1 MATQQRGTRVV
12 RPLERGQRVTLTL
25 GAMDALGECTALV
38 EGFPI
43 HVFGGIPGEQVVAE
57 VVRCF
62 RERAEARVVEVLAP
76 SPDRVAPPCA
86 YFWPCTGCQWQHVR
100 YDRQL
105 ALKQEL
111 LARAIAAHELPGGLG
126 GLPLWPTLP
135 SPQGL
140 GYRNHARFTI
150 GPGGSVGYV
159 NRATRNFVKIDE
171 CLLMHPAI
179 NRALGALQGNSAE
192 TSQMSV
198 RYGAG
203 TGEMLVQPRMR
214 NPAVAIATGQAA
226 YSESVLGRRFRVAS
240 PSFFQVNTVQTERL
254 VMLLRALVQAAGVGA
269 RHASVGAR
277 HSFATLEDRASP
289 LLVDAYAGVGTFSV
303 LLAERVGRV
312 IGIEESS
319 SAVKDAQ
326 ENAAGLSNVQFVQG
340 KTEAVLAQLTERP
353 DVLVLDPPRA
363 GCHPDALAAVAR
375 LAPETVLYV
384 SCEPETLG
392 RDLKA
397 LLAGPFRLAALYPVD
412 MFPQTHH
419 VECLA
424 VLTPSPAPSPTRGEG
439 LGVSST
445 TALDTRPLTLASAS
459 PRRRELLQAFGMP
472 FAVAPSAVDEEEMD
486 DEDGPEA
493 YVGALALAK
502 AMDVAVSQ
510 GGDGVVLGAD
520 TTVVVDGRRLGKPGS
535 AGEARAMLAELRGRR
550 HEVLT
555 GVALVDARSGR
566 HRVHVERS
574 QVWMREYT
582 DAELEA
588 YVATGGPLDKAGGYA
603 AQDTVFHPARRVE
616 GCYFNVMGLPVCRL
630 GPLLG
635 EFGVASAAGELL
647 KGDGACRVCH
657 LWAPGAVVEPGT

>member
-1 MATQQRGTRVV
+1 MATQQRGTGVV
-12 RPLERGQRVTLTL
+12 RPLERGQRLTLTL
-25 GAMDALGECTALV
+25 GAMDALGECAALAD
-38 EGFPI
+38 GFPV

-76 SPDRVAPPCA
+76 SPDRVAAPCQ

-105 ALKQEL
+105 ALKQES
-111 LARAIAAHELPGGLG
+111 LARALAAHELPAS
-126 GLPLWPTLP
+126 LPLWPTLP
-135 SPQGL
+135 SPQSL

-159 NRATRNFVKIDE
+159 NRATRTFVKVDE

-179 NRALGALQGNSAE
+179 NGALGALQGNSAE
-192 TSQMSV
+192 TSQMAV

-226 YSESVLGRRFRVAS
+226 YNEAVLGRRFRVAS
-240 PSFFQVNTVQTERL
+240 PSFFQVNTRQLER
-254 VMLLRALVQAAGVGA
+254 VVTLLAAHLGSERSG
-269 RHASVGAR
+269 
-277 HSFATLEDRASP
+277 

-303 LLAERVGRV
+303 LLAEHVGRV
-312 IGIEESS
+312 IAIEESS

-326 ENAAGLSNVQFVQG
+326 ENAAGLGNVQFVQG
-340 KTEAVLAQLTERP
+340 KTEVVLAQLGERP

-424 VLTPSPAPSPTRGEG
+424 VLKRAVEG
-439 LGVSST
+439 TNGAT
-445 TALDTRPLTLASAS
+445 KALTLASAS
-459 PRRRELLQAFGMP
+459 PRRRELLQALGAP
-472 FAVAPSAVDEEEMD
+472 FAAAPSAVDEDGMD

-502 AMDVAVSQ
+502 AMDVAVAQ

-535 AGEARAMLAELRGRR
+535 ADEARAMLGALRGRR

-603 AQDTVFHPARRVE
+603 VQDTVFHPAERVE

-647 KGDGACRVCH
+647 KGDGACRVCR
-657 LWAPGAVVEPGT
+657 LWAPGGTGELRT

>member
-1 MATQQRGTRVV
+1 
-12 RPLERGQRVTLTL
+12 
-25 GAMDALGECTALV
+25 MDALGECTAEV
-38 EGFPI
+38 DGFPV

-62 RERAEARVVEVLAP
+62 RERVEARVVEVLAP
-76 SPDRVAPPCA
+76 SRDRVDAPCQ

-111 LARAIAAHELPGGLG
+111 LARALAVHELPGGLG
-126 GLPLWPTLP
+126 SLPLWPTLP

-159 NRATRNFVKIDE
+159 NRATRSFVKIDE

-179 NRALGALQGNSAE
+179 NGALGALQGNSAE
-192 TSQMSV
+192 TSQMAV
-198 RYGAG
+198 RYGVS
-203 TGEMLVQPRMR
+203 TGEVLVQPRMR
-214 NPAVAIATGQAA
+214 NPAVAIATGQGSYNEA
-226 YSESVLGRRFRVAS
+226 VLGRRFRVAS
-240 PSFFQVNTVQTERL
+240 PSFFQVNTRQLER
-254 VMLLRALVQAAGVGA
+254 VVTLLRALVQATGVGA
-269 RHASVGAR
+269 RHTEVGVR
-277 HSFATLEDRASP
+277 HASP

-303 LLAERVGRV
+303 LLAEQVGRV

-326 ENAAGLSNVQFVQG
+326 ENAAGLDNVRFVLG
-340 KTEAVLAQLTERP
+340 KTEVVLAQLTERP

-363 GCHPDALAAVAR
+363 GCHPDALAAVNR

-424 VLTPSPAPSPTRGEG
+424 VLKRAAEG
-439 LGVSST
+439 TNGAT
-445 TALDTRPLTLASAS
+445 KALTLASAS
-459 PRRRELLQAFGMP
+459 PRRRELLQAFGVR
-472 FAVAPSAVDEEEMD
+472 FTVAPSAVDEDEMD
-486 DEDGPEA
+486 DADGAEA

-510 GGDGVVLGAD
+510 GGDVVVLGAD

-535 AGEARAMLAELRGRR
+535 ADEARAMLVELRGRR

-603 AQDTVFHPARRVE
+603 VQDRVFHPAERVE

-635 EFGVASAAGELL
+635 EFGVASPTGALQT
-647 KGDGACRVCH
+647 GDGACRVCH
-657 LWAPGAVVEPGT
+657 LWAPGAVGESV

>member
-1 MATQQRGTRVV
+1 MATQQHSTGVV
-12 RPLERGQRVTLTL
+12 RPLERGQRLSLTL
-25 GAMDALGECTALV
+25 GAMDALGECAALV
-38 EGFPI
+38 DGFPV

-62 RERAEARVVEVLAP
+62 RERAEARVVEALAP
-76 SPDRVAPPCA
+76 SPDRVSPPCA

-111 LARAIAAHELPGGLG
+111 LARALAAQEIPGGLG

-179 NRALGALQGNSAE
+179 NGALGALQGNSAE

-214 NPAVAIATGQAA
+214 NPAVAMTTGQAA

-240 PSFFQVNTVQTERL
+240 PSFFQVNTRQLERVVQLLAAHLGAER
-254 VMLLRALVQAAGVGA
+254 RG
-269 RHASVGAR
+269 
-277 HSFATLEDRASP
+277 

-303 LLAERVGRV
+303 LLAQHVGRV

-319 SAVKDAQ
+319 SAVKDAR
-326 ENAAGLSNVQFVQG
+326 ENAAGLGNVQFVQG
-340 KTEAVLAQLTERP
+340 KTEVVLAQLGERP

-363 GCHPDALAAVAR
+363 GCHPDALAAAAR

-424 VLTPSPAPSPTRGEG
+424 VLTRSPAPSPVRGEG
-439 LGVSST
+439 LGVNPNS
-445 TALDTRPLTLASAS
+445 ALHTRPLTLASAS
-459 PRRRELLQAFGMP
+459 PRRRELLQALGAP
-472 FAVAPSAVDEEEMD
+472 FAVAPSAVDEDGMD
-486 DEDGPEA
+486 DEDGPDA

-535 AGEARAMLAELRGRR
+535 ADEARAMLAALRGRR

-582 DAELEA
+582 GAELEA

-603 AQDTVFHPARRVE
+603 VQDTVFHPAEGVE

-630 GPLLG
+630 GALLG
-635 EFGVASAAGELL
+635 EFGVASPAGELL
-647 KGDGACRVCH
+647 KGDGTCRVCH
-657 LWAPGAVVEPGT
+657 LWAPGT